1 MGKTTIEKIIGRAS
15 GKDVKPGD
23 RVWCEIDI
31 SSARDFAG
39 PNCCLQFDEVTE
51 GRGKVWNPEKIA
63 FTFDLQAPSHTEK
76 VSNNQKI
83 IREFAKKQGIGK
95 VFDIN
100 WGIGQHVMLENG
112 VVKPGHVVLGTDSHM
127 NLLGG
132 AGIFATGV
140 GNTDIVASWILGK
153 LWFRVPE
160 TVKISVTGEF
170 QNGVC
175 MRDFLTFLVGNLKAD
190 GLLYKA
196 AEFYG
201 PVIERSSLAERI
213 TLCSMITEMS
223 GKIGLIQ
230 PNGEVLRW
238 LVERGGED
246 VRESVEFMKADQ
258 DAIYCEDLC
267 FDVSDLEPLVS
278 APHAPDNVKK
288 VSEVAGTRL
297 DQVHIGSCTNGRFE
311 DITAA
316 FEVLK
321 AADFKIN
328 SMTRCIITP
337 ATREVMSQ
345 CARAGYIDKFIDAG
359 VVFTNPTCSLCT
371 AQHYGAL
378 PSDDVGMSTTN
389 RNFLGKVG
397 KGSSTY
403 LASPMTAMA
412 SAVRGMITDPRD
424 ILG

>member
-1 MGKTTIEKIIGRAS
+1 MGKTSIEKIISRAS
-15 GKDVKPGD
+15 GRNVHPGD
-23 RVWCEIDI
+23 RVWCNIDV

-39 PNCCLQFDEVTE
+39 PNCCLQFEDVT
-51 GRGKVWNPEKIA
+51 GGKGKVWDPEKIA

-83 IREFAKKQGIGK
+83 IRKFAKEQGIEK

-112 VVKPGHVVLGTDSHM
+112 VVKPGDVVLGTDSHM

-160 TVKISVTGEF
+160 SVKITVSGKFGT
-170 QNGVC
+170 GVC
-175 MRDFLTFLVGNLKAD
+175 MRDFLTYLVGNLKAD

-201 PVIERSSLAERI
+201 PVIEKASLAERI
-213 TLCSMITEMS
+213 TLCSMVTEMS

-230 PNGEVLRW
+230 PNGEVLDW
-238 LVERGGED
+238 LVNRGGED
-246 VRESVEFMKADQ
+246 VRERIEFMKADE
-258 DAIYCEDLC
+258 DAQYCEEFQ
-267 FDVSDLEPLVS
+267 FDVTDLEPMVS
-278 APHAPDNVKK
+278 APHAPDNVKR
-288 VSEVAGTRL
+288 VRDVTGTRL
-297 DQVHIGSCTNGRFE
+297 DQVHIGSCSNGRFE
-311 DITAA
+311 DITEA

-321 AADFKIN
+321 AADFKIDP
-328 SMTRCIITP
+328 MTRCIITP

-345 CARAGYIDKFIDAG
+345 CAKAGYIDKFLDAG

-378 PSDDVGMSTTN
+378 PSGDVGMSTTN

-397 KGSSTY
+397 KGSSTF